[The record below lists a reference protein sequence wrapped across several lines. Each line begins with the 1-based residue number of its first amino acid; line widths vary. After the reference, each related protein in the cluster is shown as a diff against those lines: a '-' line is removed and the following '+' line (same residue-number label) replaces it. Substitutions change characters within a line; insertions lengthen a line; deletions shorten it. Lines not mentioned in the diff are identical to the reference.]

1 MNIFPAGSSLID
13 IITRAKAMQG
23 KSAAAKPSLPEKT
36 PQKPVADQVTL
47 SPKLQEKIDAS
58 KKVNGYLQVFS
69 AGLKL
74 INAGKALPDLTS
86 YLNKIDNSGKTPTRI
101 DTKI

>member
-23 KSAAAKPSLPEKT
+23 KKATPAPTAAQT
-36 PQKPVADQVTL
+36 QQKKLEDQVSL
-47 SPKLQEKIDAS
+47 SPKLQEKLDAS
-58 KKVNGYLQVFS
+58 KKVNAYLQVFS

-74 INAGKALPDLTS
+74 INTGKALPDLTS
-86 YLNKIDNSGKTPTRI
+86 YLDKIDNSGKSANKI